1 MESVCLTD
9 YYHTPER
16 RLWLAVLLRMVD
28 DLIVHVKDRNIA
40 EGRQKR
46 KPSKQNESIINY
58 ANKQIDELL
67 LESRN
72 NAIKTICDT
81 LDMGHE
87 WFQKRLETL
96 ANDKELIARPRID
109 SINWLELEYE
119 ST

>member
-9 YYHTPER
+9 YSHTPER

-46 KPSKQNESIINY
+46 KPSAQNLSVIQF
-58 ANKQIDELL
+58 ANKEINELL
-67 LESRN
+67 MESKN
-72 NAIKTICDT
+72 NSIKVICDT